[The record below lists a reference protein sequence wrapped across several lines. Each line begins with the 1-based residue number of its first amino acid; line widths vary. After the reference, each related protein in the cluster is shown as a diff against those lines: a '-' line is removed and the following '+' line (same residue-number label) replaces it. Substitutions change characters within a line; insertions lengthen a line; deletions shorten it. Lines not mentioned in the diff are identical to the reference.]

1 MTRKQAAL
9 RAIGLLSGS
18 EENREICEA
27 LERIAGGKLSQD
39 WNCELAL
46 EAIRDFIDENG
57 YYPTAKEMDLD
68 ARMPAHASLKLAAG
82 MCYTKVKEA
91 YFPDVPTKAEKEKGT
106 AQGWLEDFKTVFMEM
121 GRPSEKGF
129 NRDRDARVP
138 HAATW
143 IKRTGST
150 SWSDMLRKCGFE
162 KDIRAGRNRHCPLT
176 VSASVSDLSGG
187 QYERIEEELRKLL

>member
-68 ARMPAHASLKLAAG
+68 ARMPAHASLKLKKRREPRKAG
-82 MCYTKVKEA
+82 WKISKRCLWKWV
-91 YFPDVPTKAEKEKGT
+91 
-106 AQGWLEDFKTVFMEM
+106 
-121 GRPSEKGF
+121 GRPKRDLTGTGTPGYPMQPPGSKEREAHPGVICSENAVLKKTSGLGATAI
-129 NRDRDARVP
+129 AR
-138 HAATW
+138 
-143 IKRTGST
+143 
-150 SWSDMLRKCGFE
+150 
-162 KDIRAGRNRHCPLT
+162 
-176 VSASVSDLSGG
+176 
-187 QYERIEEELRKLL
+187 